1 MPLSER
7 QRIVL
12 ETIAA
17 RDRAEATLQSLLAAQ
32 AECAAGASPRA
43 DPFREVTG
51 KSAMENAI
59 AQTRRMIESLNTAL
73 AQAQRDLAA
82 EPALAHA
89 GDR

>member
-17 RDRAEATLQSLLAAQ
+17 RDRAEATLQSLLAAK
-32 AECAAGASPRA
+32 AEAEAGAGPRA
-43 DPFREVTG
+43 DLFREVTG
-51 KSAMENAI
+51 MSAMDNAL
-59 AQTRRMIESLNTAL
+59 AQTRRMIETLNTAL
-73 AQAQRDLAA
+73 AHAQRDLAA

-89 GDR
+89 ADR